1 MKISC
6 RSFSFFSFFFFDTN
20 WCENLWSWNLFFNFS
35 TKNEWLDLYYEVIA
49 LALWNIF
56 KQACIL
62 NTWVLLGE
70 VNVSGSRLNRL
81 TYLAVISF
89 MPKSKWILITCLF
102 GKALMLARKSK
113 LTEKHLNESHSATGI
128 WLNRSKLRIIL
139 TQFLCSRD
147 KDFRELILFV

>member
-6 RSFSFFSFFFFDTN
+6 RSFSFLFFFFWHIN

-81 TYLAVISF
+81 TYLAVMSF
-89 MPKSKWILITCLF
+89 MPKSKWILITCLL

-147 KDFRELILFV
+147 KEFRELILFV

>member
-6 RSFSFFSFFFFDTN
+6 RSFSFLFFFFWHIN

-56 KQACIL
+56 KQAWFL

-70 VNVSGSRLNRL
+70 VKVSGSRLNRL